1 MKVTVHEV
9 ARTADVSVGTVSR
22 VLRGDPTVGP
32 EFVERVKQASLKL
45 NYRPLRRRAEG
56 KNGSGTAEVSLMGR
70 AIALVTLGLDR
81 SLATLPVVAMSLHG
95 TESAIAR
102 AGGSMLFADAPDLDR
117 IPPVLEHERVSGVI
131 LKGPLHGEADWSAST
146 VLLDR
151 LRSLPCVWIFGRPVG
166 AWGDSVGVNEF
177 EVGRLAAEDLLSRG
191 HRRVAF
197 LNPKPDHLLFGRRQ
211 ASFTHHMRLGGAEV
225 MEFLGDHPEQWRLPL
240 RALTNVE
247 SVDELVDQLMSTD
260 PARRPTAVFTPA
272 DSIAALV
279 YRSLA
284 GRGLQVGRDISVIS
298 VNDERAIID
307 GLYPALTT
315 ISVRPEV
322 VGRRAVDQLIQRLE
336 GDRSEPPVEVSVE
349 PLLVE
354 GKSVRTI

>member
-9 ARTADVSVGTVSR
+9 ARSADVSVGTVSR

-32 EFVERVKQASLKL
+32 EFVERVKQASLQL

-56 KNGSGTAEVSLMGR
+56 KNGTSTAEVSLMGR
-70 AIALVTLGLDR
+70 AFALMTLGLDR
-81 SLATLPVVAMSLHG
+81 SLATLPVVAMGLHG
-95 TESAIAR
+95 TESAIAK

-117 IPPVLEHERVSGVI
+117 IPPVLEHQRVSGVI
-131 LKGPLHGEADWSAST
+131 LKGPLQGQADWSADT
-146 VLLDR
+146 VLLNR
-151 LRSLPCVWIFGRPVG
+151 LRSLPCVWIFGRPTG
-166 AWGDSVGVNEF
+166 AWGDAVGPNDF
-177 EVGRLAAEDLLSRG
+177 EVGRLAAGYLLRRG

-211 ASFTHHMRLGGAEV
+211 ASFMHHMRLGGAEV
-225 MEFLGDHPEQWRLPL
+225 MEFLGDHPEQWQLPL

-247 SVDELVDQLMSTD
+247 LVDELVGQLMSTE
-260 PARRPTAVFTPA
+260 PARRPTAIFTPA

-298 VNDERAIID
+298 TNDERAIID
-307 GLYPALTT
+307 ALYPALTT
-315 ISVRPEV
+315 INVRPEI
-322 VGRRAVDQLIQRLE
+322 VGRRAGRPAHPTPR
-336 GDRSEPPVEVSVE
+336 GRPF
-349 PLLVE
+349 
-354 GKSVRTI
+354 GAAGRGVR